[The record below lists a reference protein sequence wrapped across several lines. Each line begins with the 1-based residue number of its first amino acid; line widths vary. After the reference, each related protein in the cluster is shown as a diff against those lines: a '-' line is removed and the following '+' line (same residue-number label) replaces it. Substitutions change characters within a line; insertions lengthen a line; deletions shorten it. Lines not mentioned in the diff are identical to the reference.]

1 MQKKTQKIL
10 KKILLTTFLLSFTSS
25 SLALTTQFTQNSTY
39 EVCFTPKEK
48 CTQKIADNIT
58 HAKQEILVE
67 AYSFTSKPIANALSK
82 AKSNGVDVKI
92 IMDKDQVKENNWMTS
107 ILQKKKIPIFTNY
120 ELKGL
125 AHNKIMIIDK
135 TKIITGS
142 FNFTKAAQKYNLE
155 NVLII
160 EDAGL
165 AEKYRE
171 EWLKQFQNSKA
182 M

>member
-1 MQKKTQKIL
+1 
-10 KKILLTTFLLSFTSS
+10 
-25 SLALTTQFTQNSTY
+25 
-39 EVCFTPKEK
+39 
-48 CTQKIADNIT
+48 
-58 HAKQEILVE
+58 
-67 AYSFTSKPIANALSK
+67 
-82 AKSNGVDVKI
+82 
-92 IMDKDQVKENNWMTS
+92 
-107 ILQKKKIPIFTNY
+107 
-120 ELKGL
+120 
-125 AHNKIMIIDK
+125 MIIDK